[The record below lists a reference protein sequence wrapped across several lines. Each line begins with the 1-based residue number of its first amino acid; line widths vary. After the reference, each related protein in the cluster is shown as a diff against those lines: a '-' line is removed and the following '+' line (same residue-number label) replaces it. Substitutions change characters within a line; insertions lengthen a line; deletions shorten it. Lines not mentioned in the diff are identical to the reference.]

1 MKRRL
6 VTTALAICAA
16 LVLAACGGDDSD
28 DGGGG
33 DTGGGG
39 TDLSGQTATFV
50 TFDIGQEPQFRPA
63 FLDPVEQDTGLK
75 IAFDSP
81 TDYAK
86 LQAQVESGNV
96 DWTVVQTDPWW
107 TEAYC
112 GDLIERVKV
121 EVPNEPPAFDSG
133 PCGTPA
139 DAFAFLPTY
148 DSEAFTSDPPKDWA
162 DFFDTEKYPGKRAV
176 WGSYA
181 INGVLEGAL
190 LADGVPEDQLYP
202 LDLERAFAK
211 LDTIKDDIAF
221 YDTLGQALS
230 MMESGDV
237 AMAAITNS
245 QGYDQTGTGGTFEP
259 MWDGALLSWDS
270 YAVPK
275 GANVEAA
282 KAILESLA
290 DPERQATLA
299 ESGAFGAIS
308 GDSKPQLSDDQKK
321 WNPTTDEN
329 VAQSIPMDQKY
340 YAENSDE
347 VIQRYTEWVSG

>member
-1 MKRRL
+1 MKTRL
-6 VTTALAICAA
+6 TVALAICAA
-16 LVLAACGGDDSD
+16 VLAVGCGSDDNGDSGGD
-28 DGGGG
+28 GN
-33 DTGGGG
+33 
-39 TDLSGQTATFV
+39 LSGQTATFV

-63 FLDPVEQDTGLK
+63 FLDPVEQSTGLR

-96 DWTVVQTDPWW
+96 SWTVVQTDPWW

-112 GDLIERVKV
+112 GDLIERIRV
-121 EVPNEPPAFDSG
+121 EVPAQPPFFDSG

-148 DSEAFTSDPPKDWA
+148 NSDTFASDPPRGWA
-162 DFFDTEKYPGKRAV
+162 DFFNTEKYPGKRAV

-190 LADGVPEDQLYP
+190 LADGVQPDQLYP
-202 LDLERAFAK
+202 LDLDRAFDK
-211 LDTIKDDIAF
+211 LDTIKDDISF
-221 YDTLGQALS
+221 YDTLGQALAL
-230 MMESGDV
+230 MDSGDV
-237 AMAAITNS
+237 EMAAITNS
-245 QGYDQTGTGGTFEP
+245 QGYDQTQTGGAFEP

-275 GANVEAA
+275 GADTAA
-282 KAILESLA
+282 ARAILDSLA
-290 DPERQATLA
+290 DPEHQATLA

-308 GDSKPQLSDDQKK
+308 EDANPDLTPAQEK
-321 WNPTTDEN
+321 WNPTTEDN
-329 VAQSIPMDQKY
+329 VAGSIPMDQKY
-340 YAENSDE
+340 YAQKSDE
-347 VIQRYTEWVSG
+347 VIQRWTDWVSG